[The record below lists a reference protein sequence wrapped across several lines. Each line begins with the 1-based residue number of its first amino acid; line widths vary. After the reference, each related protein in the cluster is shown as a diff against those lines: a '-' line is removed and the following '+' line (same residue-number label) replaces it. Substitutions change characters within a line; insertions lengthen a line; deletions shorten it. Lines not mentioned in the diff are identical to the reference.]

1 MQITK
6 DIYKAMMKNKAPKIN
21 MQDVTVNKRKLSIKL
36 KKNETMKKVMS
47 LATHSYRA
55 YVKALEESEI
65 DLLKEMF

>member
-1 MQITK
+1 
-6 DIYKAMMKNKAPKIN
+6 MMKNKAPKIN
-21 MQDVTVNKRKLSIKL
+21 MQDVRVNKRKLSIKL